1 MTNSLINKNVHEMSQ
16 PNSEGHEDLDQHF
29 LFKFDQLAKR
39 DSNLAP
45 TEAPPR

>member
-1 MTNSLINKNVHEMSQ
+1 MTDFMINKNVHEMSQ
-16 PNSEGHEDLDQHF
+16 RNIEGHEDLDQHF
-29 LFKFDQLAKR
+29 LFKFDMLAKR